1 MSMTPSG
8 ESLDVYLETLR
19 RIVNTLGPQRSFH
32 SSLRGL
38 LRTLAERHAFL
49 RPHLVIYDPEART
62 LRLCLADTPPTDEG
76 VVYQPGVGITGQ
88 VFTLGRPVIVERIS
102 DNAVFQNKFFIRTP
116 EETATLAFLS
126 VPVFGHGEEPSDG
139 LEVLGVLSVDTPV
152 APRAVLE
159 TRCRFLEVVAGLI
172 GQQVSYL
179 QREMTRRVDGMP
191 GAEAR
196 EIDAASAVVAVSKTM
211 RRVVRQVTQ
220 AAASRVSVLLR
231 GEPGVGKELL
241 AELLHKAGPRRE
253 MPLVRVNCA
262 ALPAGSALDAELFGV
277 QKGAVPD
284 ALQTRKGLLEAAH
297 RGTLCLSGVE
307 ALPDAVQMHLLRVM
321 QEQELLRVGGSRP
334 VAVDV
339 RIVCTTP
346 HAPEILLG
354 QGVRRDLL
362 QRLSGM
368 VVDIPPL
375 REHTEDILPLAE
387 HFLQHAADAQN
398 KSIRRI
404 STPAIELLQ
413 RHAWPG
419 NVRELRNCL
428 ERAVTAC
435 EEDTLRAWHLPP
447 SFQAGNASAADG
459 VGFAEAVARFEQE
472 LLADALQKTRGNM
485 LEASRLLDASYRIIN
500 YKVKKYGLDP
510 KKFAVRQS

>member
-1 MSMTPSG
+1 MSMTPPG
-8 ESLDVYLETLR
+8 ESLDIYLETLR

-88 VFTLGRPVIVERIS
+88 VFTLGRPVIVERIC

-116 EETATLAFLS
+116 EETAALAFLS
-126 VPVFGHGEEPSDG
+126 VPVFGHGEELSDG

-152 APRAVLE
+152 APRTALE

-179 QREMTRRVDGMP
+179 QREMTRRADEIP
-191 GAEAR
+191 GTDTQ
-196 EIDAASAVVAVSKTM
+196 EIDVPSAVVAVSKSM
-211 RRVVRQVTQ
+211 RRVVRQVMQ

-241 AELLHKAGPRRE
+241 AGLLHKTGPRRE
-253 MPLVRVNCA
+253 MPLVHVNCA
-262 ALPAGSALDAELFGV
+262 TLPAGIALEAELFGV
-277 QKGAVPD
+277 QKGALPD

-297 RGTLCLSGVE
+297 RGTLCLSGLE
-307 ALPDAVQMHLLRVM
+307 ALPDAVQTRLLRAV
-321 QEQELLRVGGSRP
+321 QEQELSRMGGSRP
-334 VAVDV
+334 VVVDV
-339 RIVCTTP
+339 RVVCTTP
-346 HAPEILLG
+346 HAPEVLLE
-354 QGVRRDLL
+354 QGVRRELL

-387 HFLQHAADAQN
+387 HFLQQAAEAQN
-398 KSIRRI
+398 KTIRRI

-413 RHAWPG
+413 RHTWPG

-435 EEDTLRAWHLPP
+435 GEDTLRAWHLPP
-447 SFQAGNASAADG
+447 SFQSGSAPAADG

-472 LLADALQKTRGNM
+472 LLADALQQTRGNM

-510 KKFAVRQS
+510 KKFAIRQP